1 MEPSEEISDLLL
13 EVYRAYANADA
24 AAFLSL
30 WSTRPGVMSVGTDPR
45 EWWRGFEII
54 KAAEEAQM
62 MERRPTPVAPAQ
74 TFGFQEGSVGW
85 ATGSA
90 TGEFR
95 GKQYPMRWVL
105 IAHLEREKWKIVYLC
120 RSHEVLN
127 EELVG
132 VTFTTKIDSIAEA
145 VGVERPELTR
155 ATAPDGTVTLLFTD
169 IEGSSQLTELLGDR
183 QWLALLHQHNAVV
196 REQTSLHKGFEVKSE
211 GDGFMLAFSSA
222 REALRCAIG
231 IQRAL
236 ITTALGLRIRIGLH
250 TGEAIKESQD
260 FFGRAVV
267 LAARIAGEA
276 RGSEILASGVVRDL
290 AEGTGEFSFNPPTEV
305 ELRGLNGI
313 HRLSGVRWQQDNS

>member
-13 EVYRAYANADA
+13 EVYQAFTNADA
-24 AAFLSL
+24 AALLSL
-30 WSTRPGVMSVGTDPR
+30 WSSRPGVISVGTDPR
-45 EWWRGFEII
+45 EWWTGFETV

-62 MERRPTPVAPAQ
+62 KERRPTPVTPLQ
-74 TFGFQEGSVGW
+74 IFGFQEGSVGW
-85 ATGSA
+85 ATGSSQA
-90 TGEFR
+90 EFR
-95 GKQYPMRWVL
+95 GRPHSLRWALV
-105 IAHLEREKWKIVYLC
+105 AHLEREKWKVVYLC
-120 RSHEVLN
+120 RSFETLN
-127 EELVG
+127 EDAVG
-132 VTFTTKIDSIAEA
+132 ESFTTKIDSIAEA
-145 VGVERPELTR
+145 VGVERPEMTR

-183 QWLALLHQHNAVV
+183 QWMALLHQHNSVV
-196 REQTSLHKGFEVKSE
+196 REQTALHKGFEVKSE

-222 REALRCAIG
+222 REGLRCAIG

-260 FFGRAVV
+260 FFGRAVI

-313 HRLSGVRWQQDNS
+313 HRLSGVRWQRDNS